1 MSDNPLPDD
10 LDDTQRPDG
19 TQPVNLPEWDSAPSA
34 PLTPPRVPTP
44 ASGHVQQVAPRA
56 AQRSSS
62 RTPRKRKTSD
72 RSRNAL
78 YLPAWSVGIM
88 LLLVFGI
95 VGAIVMLVYT
105 LGGQNA
111 PGGQPRVVIITA
123 APSPTLAETAV
134 VTPTTP
140 PVEPLP
146 QFQGP
151 IPTFA
156 LEGPTLAPIILSPT
170 PVEISIGA
178 TVIVNVDGLNI
189 REAAGTNNKV
199 VTFGNN
205 GDRFT
210 VVEGPEQASNLTWW
224 HITDPDDP
232 TRDGW
237 AASDYLDVA
246 VQ

>member
-1 MSDNPLPDD
+1 MSDRPQPDR
-10 LDDTQRPDG
+10 LDDTQNPQG
-19 TQPVNLPEWDSAPSA
+19 TQPVNLPEWNTPPA
-34 PLTPPRVPTP
+34 PLVPPRVPTP
-44 ASGHVQQVAPRA
+44 ASGHVQQVAPRT
-56 AQRSSS
+56 AQPRS
-62 RTPRKRKTSD
+62 RAPRKRKTSD
-72 RSRNAL
+72 RSQSAL
-78 YLPAWSVGIM
+78 YLPAWSVGVM
-88 LLLVFGI
+88 LLLVLGI
-95 VGAIVMLVYT
+95 VGSIVMLVYT

-111 PGGQPRVVIITA
+111 PSGEPRVVIITA

-189 REAAGTNNKV
+189 REAAGTSNKV

-210 VVEGPEQASNLTWW
+210 VVDGPQQASNLTWW
-224 HITDPDDP
+224 QITDPDDP
-232 TRDGW
+232 ARTGW

-246 VQ
+246 MQ

>member
-1 MSDNPLPDD
+1 MPDR
-10 LDDTQRPDG
+10 LDDTQSNDG
-19 TQPVNLPEWDSAPSA
+19 TQPVNLPEWSAASAAPPAQSA
-34 PLTPPRVPTP
+34 PLSPPRTPTP
-44 ASGHVQQVAPRA
+44 ASGHVQQPKPRLERGA
-56 AQRSSS
+56 RARKRKPQDRSSS
-62 RTPRKRKTSD
+62 
-72 RSRNAL
+72 AL

-95 VGAIVMLVYT
+95 VGAIVMLVIT

-123 APSPTLAETAV
+123 EPSDTPGATVVQEPTSPA
-134 VTPTTP
+134 
-140 PVEPLP
+140 VEPLP
-146 QFQGP
+146 DFQGP

-170 PVEISIGA
+170 PVAITIGA
-178 TVIVNVDGLNI
+178 TVIVNVEGLNI
-189 REAAGTNNKV
+189 RSAPGTSNDV
-199 VTFGNN
+199 VTFGSV

-232 TRDGW
+232 ERDGW
-237 AASDYLDVA
+237 AAADYLDVA